1 MIKSVHLEKFPEITK
16 TADFAIIEEINAI
29 RSICSNVLSIRKEFE
44 IKVRTPLAMVQI
56 FGKNIE
62 YLEQYKQLIA
72 GEVNVKN
79 VELRTDIMSIGR
91 EKIDINFKKLGPI
104 LGSKVQ
110 EISRMIKSGNYNL
123 QDDKLYVG
131 DALIPNDCFEVGFSL
146 NPDISGRFCKNE
158 KCVVILDTKLD
169 EKLISEGFARDFIR
183 AIQQERKDLNL
194 NVADRINIEISTP
207 ADDLKNSLNEHSEY
221 IKYQCLIND
230 IAIVRELNAGKKI
243 EIDDMLISFV
253 IKKNV

>member
-1 MIKSVHLEKFPEITK
+1 MMNSIHLDKFPEIDK
-16 TADFAIIEEINAI
+16 IPDFSVVKEINSI
-29 RSICSNVLSIRKEFE
+29 RSICSNALSIRKEFE
-44 IKVRTPLAMVQI
+44 IKVRTPLSSIQI

-62 YLEQYKQLIA
+62 YLERYRHIIA
-72 GEVNVKN
+72 SEVNVKK
-79 VELRTDIMSIGR
+79 VELRSDIMSIGS
-91 EKIDINFKKLGPI
+91 EKIDLNFKKLGPI
-104 LGSKVQ
+104 FGAKVQ
-110 EISRMIKSGNYNL
+110 QISRMIKSGEHVFR
-123 QDDKLYVG
+123 DEELYVG
-131 DALIPNDCFEVGFSL
+131 EHLIPGDCFEISFSL
-146 NPDISGRFCKNE
+146 TENISGRFCKNE

-169 EKLISEGFARDFIR
+169 EKLISEGVARDLIR

>member
-1 MIKSVHLEKFPEITK
+1 
-16 TADFAIIEEINAI
+16 
-29 RSICSNVLSIRKEFE
+29 
-44 IKVRTPLAMVQI
+44 
-56 FGKNIE
+56 
-62 YLEQYKQLIA
+62 
-72 GEVNVKN
+72 
-79 VELRTDIMSIGR
+79 
-91 EKIDINFKKLGPI
+91 
-104 LGSKVQ
+104 
-110 EISRMIKSGNYNL
+110 
-123 QDDKLYVG
+123 
-131 DALIPNDCFEVGFSL
+131 
-146 NPDISGRFCKNE
+146 
-158 KCVVILDTKLD
+158 LD
-169 EKLISEGFARDFIR
+169 EKLISVGLARDFIR